1 MSTKNIKQGLSAI
14 ANEVLKD
21 VGGEAETI
29 IQQAESQAK
38 DILEKARE
46 DADQTYKT
54 IVEEAAAKTLA
65 ETRSID
71 SQAEVEVR
79 NMLLQTKEELVD
91 EAFTKALG
99 KLQDLTK
106 TEAYH
111 QRLLDLI
118 QEAAEKMTAKNLFVQ
133 LNAAD
138 QAWLT
143 QDKLNQLSER
153 LQIDLKIMKKPEN
166 FLGGC
171 KVQTPAGD
179 VIYDNTFESRM
190 EQFRPELRLKVAK
203 AMFAEEKGNDD

>member
-21 VGGEAETI
+21 VGSEAETI

-38 DILEKARE
+38 DTLGKAKE